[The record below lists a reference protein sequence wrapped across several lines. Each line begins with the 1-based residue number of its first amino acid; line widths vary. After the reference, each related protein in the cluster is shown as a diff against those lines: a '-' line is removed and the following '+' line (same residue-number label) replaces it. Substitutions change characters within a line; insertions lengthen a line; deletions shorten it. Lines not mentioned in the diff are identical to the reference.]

1 MVFVQLQREITMA
14 ISYLRENGVV
24 AFPTDTFY
32 ALGADVFSEE
42 AVTRVFEIK
51 GRGADVA
58 LPVLL
63 PEASDLNEV
72 AVSIPAVAW
81 ELVER
86 FWPGALTLVLQR
98 APRIPAT
105 MSGGRDTIGVRIPDA
120 PLART
125 LLREFGG
132 PITGTSANPT
142 GLPPARSADEVRS
155 LLRDTVDYVIEG
167 GRPCPGGRPSTV
179 LDLSGPRARVLR
191 AGRVPQDV
199 LQPYF
204 SSPLGL
210 AD

>member
-1 MVFVQLQREITMA
+1 MVFVQLQREITRA
-14 ISYLRENGVV
+14 ISYLREGGVV

-42 AVTRVFEIK
+42 AVTKVFEIK
-51 GRGADVA
+51 GRDADVA

-63 PEASDLNEV
+63 PEASDLDEV
-72 AVSIPAVAW
+72 AVNIPAVAW

-98 APRIPAT
+98 APRIPAI

-142 GLPPARSADEVRS
+142 RLPPARSADEVRS
-155 LLRDTVDYVIEG
+155 LLGGAVDYIIEG
-167 GRPCPGGRPSTV
+167 GSPCPGGHPSTV

-210 AD
+210 TD